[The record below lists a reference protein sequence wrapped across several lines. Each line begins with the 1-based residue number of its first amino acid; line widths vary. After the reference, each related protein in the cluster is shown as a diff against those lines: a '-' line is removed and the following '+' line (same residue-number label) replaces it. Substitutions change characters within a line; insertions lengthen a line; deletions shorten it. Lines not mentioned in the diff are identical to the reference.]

1 MAARISGFVA
11 LYQGYLRAIFSTGLA
26 WLHIRHGF
34 PMNIVKH
41 VRRWFYIGSAGTP
54 AGRALL
60 IEQFRIL
67 TSQIPILYGVLIVHS
82 TSVAYVLPASLPW
95 WLRLGVPGALLLI
108 SAARMIY
115 WLRQRSVAPTP
126 EQALKSLFRMRILAS
141 ALNAAFSIWTFVLF
155 DSVDPG
161 LRAPLALLVFMS
173 SVGSAYCLGSFPSA
187 ARLTLLLSA
196 LPISLRM
203 LCSGEALLVCI
214 GLNLCMLLVLL
225 IRMMNTNYADLVN
238 LVASRVRLSA
248 EGERARNAGIIAR
261 NEQSKARQIADRFD
275 MALNNMSQGL
285 CFFDGEQRLIVCN
298 HRYLDM
304 YNLPLDS
311 VPAGTTLRE
320 IVDMRFKAGSFPAMT
335 ASEYLAWRDKLA
347 VSEQAHDTVVEL
359 ANGRV
364 FRICHRPM
372 PDRGWVATHED
383 ITEQFRAEKAL
394 TEAKSSAERAELAA
408 RSAHARLIEAL
419 DVVPEGLA
427 ILDSEDRYVLWN
439 RRYSEVYGNSV
450 DALAPGVSFE
460 EVLRF
465 GLARGQYPEARG
477 WEELWLAERLA
488 RHAQPQSTH
497 EQQLSG
503 DRWVRVE
510 ERRMADGGSIGI
522 RIDITDLKRREASFR
537 LLFEENP
544 LPMWVADVNTLE
556 FLAVNA
562 ATCQHYG
569 YSREQMLAMSAA
581 DLRVPEER
589 EKLRNEF
596 RQHAGM
602 QTARDTR
609 CHVTADGRLIEVAVE
624 ARPLRYN
631 GRDACVAVAFDMTD
645 RKRAEQRIL
654 HLACHDALTDLP
666 NRAALDS
673 HFSQT
678 LDAARE
684 QGGSFAVL
692 CIDFD
697 RFKQIN
703 DLFGHSMGDASLREA
718 SRRLRLAAQG
728 AFLARVGGDEFIAIS
743 EQGPLPSSAELLA
756 NRLRGAL
763 DEDIEVDGHCF
774 ELDLSIGIA
783 VYPRDGDDGRSL
795 FANADAALY
804 RAKHEGRGAVR
815 FFTAAMDQQLRD
827 RRTLEHDLKFAVA
840 NGELFLEYQPQ
851 RHSKGNVIGFEALVR
866 WRHPQRGIV
875 LPAEFIPIAE
885 ESNLIVEIGEWVLR
899 EACREAACWR
909 QPLQVAVNV
918 SAIQFRR
925 GNLRHSVD
933 TAVRD
938 SGILPEQLELEI
950 TEGVLI
956 ENVARAALMLKGLKT
971 LGVRIAL
978 DDFGTGYSSLS
989 YLQSF
994 PLDRIKI
1001 DRSFVA
1007 ALGRTD
1013 RSLAIVRAVIG
1024 LAHGLGLPVLA
1035 EGVETTDQLETLVAE
1050 GCDEMQ
1056 GYLIGHP
1063 RPIEVYSSLVGSNLV
1078 SPNLLRQSGAA
1089 AEM

>member
-1 MAARISGFVA
+1 
-11 LYQGYLRAIFSTGLA
+11 
-26 WLHIRHGF
+26 
-34 PMNIVKH
+34 
-41 VRRWFYIGSAGTP
+41 
-54 AGRALL
+54 
-60 IEQFRIL
+60 
-67 TSQIPILYGVLIVHS
+67 
-82 TSVAYVLPASLPW
+82 
-95 WLRLGVPGALLLI
+95 
-108 SAARMIY
+108 
-115 WLRQRSVAPTP
+115 
-126 EQALKSLFRMRILAS
+126 
-141 ALNAAFSIWTFVLF
+141 
-155 DSVDPG
+155 
-161 LRAPLALLVFMS
+161 
-173 SVGSAYCLGSFPSA
+173 
-187 ARLTLLLSA
+187 
-196 LPISLRM
+196 
-203 LCSGEALLVCI
+203 
-214 GLNLCMLLVLL
+214 
-225 IRMMNTNYADLVN
+225 
-238 LVASRVRLSA
+238 
-248 EGERARNAGIIAR
+248 
-261 NEQSKARQIADRFD
+261 
-275 MALNNMSQGL
+275 
-285 CFFDGEQRLIVCN
+285 
-298 HRYLDM
+298 
-304 YNLPLDS
+304 
-311 VPAGTTLRE
+311 
-320 IVDMRFKAGSFPAMT
+320 
-335 ASEYLAWRDKLA
+335 
-347 VSEQAHDTVVEL
+347 
-359 ANGRV
+359 
-364 FRICHRPM
+364 
-372 PDRGWVATHED
+372 
-383 ITEQFRAEKAL
+383 
-394 TEAKSSAERAELAA
+394 
-408 RSAHARLIEAL
+408 
-419 DVVPEGLA
+419 
-427 ILDSEDRYVLWN
+427 
-439 RRYSEVYGNSV
+439 
-450 DALAPGVSFE
+450 
-460 EVLRF
+460 
-465 GLARGQYPEARG
+465 
-477 WEELWLAERLA
+477 
-488 RHAQPQSTH
+488 
-497 EQQLSG
+497 
-503 DRWVRVE
+503 
-510 ERRMADGGSIGI
+510 
-522 RIDITDLKRREASFR
+522 
-537 LLFEENP
+537 
-544 LPMWVADVNTLE
+544 
-556 FLAVNA
+556 
-562 ATCQHYG
+562 
-569 YSREQMLAMSAA
+569 
-581 DLRVPEER
+581 
-589 EKLRNEF
+589 
-596 RQHAGM
+596 
-602 QTARDTR
+602 
-609 CHVTADGRLIEVAVE
+609 
-624 ARPLRYN
+624 
-631 GRDACVAVAFDMTD
+631 VAFDMTD

-899 EACREAACWR
+899 EACREAACWS

>member
-1 MAARISGFVA
+1 
-11 LYQGYLRAIFSTGLA
+11 
-26 WLHIRHGF
+26 
-34 PMNIVKH
+34 
-41 VRRWFYIGSAGTP
+41 
-54 AGRALL
+54 
-60 IEQFRIL
+60 
-67 TSQIPILYGVLIVHS
+67 
-82 TSVAYVLPASLPW
+82 
-95 WLRLGVPGALLLI
+95 
-108 SAARMIY
+108 
-115 WLRQRSVAPTP
+115 
-126 EQALKSLFRMRILAS
+126 
-141 ALNAAFSIWTFVLF
+141 
-155 DSVDPG
+155 
-161 LRAPLALLVFMS
+161 
-173 SVGSAYCLGSFPSA
+173 
-187 ARLTLLLSA
+187 
-196 LPISLRM
+196 
-203 LCSGEALLVCI
+203 
-214 GLNLCMLLVLL
+214 
-225 IRMMNTNYADLVN
+225 
-238 LVASRVRLSA
+238 
-248 EGERARNAGIIAR
+248 
-261 NEQSKARQIADRFD
+261 
-275 MALNNMSQGL
+275 
-285 CFFDGEQRLIVCN
+285 
-298 HRYLDM
+298 
-304 YNLPLDS
+304 
-311 VPAGTTLRE
+311 
-320 IVDMRFKAGSFPAMT
+320 
-335 ASEYLAWRDKLA
+335 
-347 VSEQAHDTVVEL
+347 
-359 ANGRV
+359 
-364 FRICHRPM
+364 
-372 PDRGWVATHED
+372 
-383 ITEQFRAEKAL
+383 
-394 TEAKSSAERAELAA
+394 
-408 RSAHARLIEAL
+408 
-419 DVVPEGLA
+419 
-427 ILDSEDRYVLWN
+427 
-439 RRYSEVYGNSV
+439 
-450 DALAPGVSFE
+450 
-460 EVLRF
+460 
-465 GLARGQYPEARG
+465 
-477 WEELWLAERLA
+477 
-488 RHAQPQSTH
+488 
-497 EQQLSG
+497 
-503 DRWVRVE
+503 
-510 ERRMADGGSIGI
+510 
-522 RIDITDLKRREASFR
+522 
-537 LLFEENP
+537 
-544 LPMWVADVNTLE
+544 
-556 FLAVNA
+556 
-562 ATCQHYG
+562 
-569 YSREQMLAMSAA
+569 
-581 DLRVPEER
+581 
-589 EKLRNEF
+589 
-596 RQHAGM
+596 
-602 QTARDTR
+602 
-609 CHVTADGRLIEVAVE
+609 
-624 ARPLRYN
+624 
-631 GRDACVAVAFDMTD
+631 
-645 RKRAEQRIL
+645 
-654 HLACHDALTDLP
+654 
-666 NRAALDS
+666 
-673 HFSQT
+673 
-678 LDAARE
+678 
-684 QGGSFAVL
+684 VL

-899 EACREAACWR
+899 EACREAACWS